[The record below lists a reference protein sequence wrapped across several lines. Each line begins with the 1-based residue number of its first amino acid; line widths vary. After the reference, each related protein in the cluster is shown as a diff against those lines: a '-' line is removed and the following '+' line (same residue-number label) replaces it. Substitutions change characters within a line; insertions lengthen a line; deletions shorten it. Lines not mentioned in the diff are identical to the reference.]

1 VIAKGG
7 HPVGKTGGPDG
18 LALPGEH
25 LPKTL
30 VVANALALP
39 PSGVGRALYGQPQ
52 SALLGQSRLVASLAR
67 SSWSTR
73 SVGLAGRRSLMEGNP
88 PLSVG

>member
-30 VVANALALP
+30 VVANALARP

-52 SALLGQSRLVASLAR
+52 SAHARTRFAGERIGELRCIQGQQ
-67 SSWSTR
+67 
-73 SVGLAGRRSLMEGNP
+73 
-88 PLSVG
+88 